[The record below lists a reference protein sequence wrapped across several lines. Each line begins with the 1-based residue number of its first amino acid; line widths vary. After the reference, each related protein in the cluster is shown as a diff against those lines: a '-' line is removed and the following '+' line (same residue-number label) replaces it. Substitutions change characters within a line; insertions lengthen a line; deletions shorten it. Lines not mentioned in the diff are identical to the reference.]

1 MEYKKF
7 IPLTYDLA
15 IKAFFYFDTELTKA
29 FLEAVSP
36 INEIDDLKMIGN
48 EVPVTNMNGYHMTTD
63 LMFEVN
69 CKTELNIE
77 VNRAVF
83 EIVKEKSISY
93 FGKYLSLRVLRGE
106 NIKKP
111 QRDFIQMNLN
121 AVEAED
127 GIAER
132 VVKLMEE
139 GTNKVI
145 TESAAMYLY
154 NLAQYYKMY
163 YNGDRSKKT
172 SFCAFLCSKSI
183 EEANEILKP
192 LIPDRL
198 RERFVRRYVE
208 MCNDPRIITEYE
220 QNLAEQFLRNKM
232 LDDANSKGVEQG
244 IKQGIEKGSLQ
255 EKNQFVIN
263 LLKEKM
269 SYDFISRVSGLTIE
283 EIENIK
289 KSMNQE

>member
-1 MEYKKF
+1 
-7 IPLTYDLA
+7 
-15 IKAFFYFDTELTKA
+15 
-29 FLEAVSP
+29 
-36 INEIDDLKMIGN
+36 
-48 EVPVTNMNGYHMTTD
+48 
-63 LMFEVN
+63 
-69 CKTELNIE
+69 
-77 VNRAVF
+77 
-83 EIVKEKSISY
+83 
-93 FGKYLSLRVLRGE
+93 
-106 NIKKP
+106 
-111 QRDFIQMNLN
+111 MNLN

-192 LIPDRL
+192 LIPDEL
-198 RERFVRRYVE
+198 RERFIRRYVE

-232 LDDANSKGVEQG
+232 IADANSQGIEQG
-244 IKQGIEKGSLQ
+244 IEQGSLQ
-255 EKNQFVIN
+255 EKNQVAIN

-269 SYDFISRVSGLTIE
+269 PYDFISKVTGLTVE
-283 EIENIK
+283 EIK
-289 KSMNQE
+289 KIDKSINQE